1 MKIEEYYKT
10 NEGLIELVHQIAEMQ
25 QRREMATPNRIE
37 AIKTFIITEVSPNYQ
52 IFFSDGMDEDR
63 MTIYHN
69 HGVTINI
76 CEPYGYI
83 DVLGLTGDE
92 IDYLGIQA
100 GDDIAL
106 ILR

>member
-1 MKIEEYYKT
+1 MKIEKYYET
-10 NEGLIELVHQIAEMQ
+10 DEGLIELVRQIAEMHQ
-25 QRREMATPNRIE
+25 CREMATPNRIE

-52 IFFSDGMDEDR
+52 IFFNDGLDEDR

-76 CEPYGYI
+76 CKPHGYI
-83 DVLGLTGDE
+83 DVLGLTSDE
-92 IDYLGIQA
+92 IDYLGVQA